1 VSTHFLFQPL
11 VFTTEVIVDVII
23 EGKITQEEGI
33 DEVLRTC
40 AEIKS
45 VKTPILRINDNDSDL
60 QGQIAFSQGG
70 YIIGGKIAQ
79 SGEIGYE
86 AVRRLL
92 MIDDGN
98 YAILDPLRK
107 HITDVNQSLWIKVDK
122 LVQLLPNLPENPDGL
137 LDKQPEIQHSQKA
150 GQVDL
155 GSNLPMSLETKKTE
169 DDIARPVVAT
179 VKESKSR
186 KFNLGMW
193 RIVKAGLL
201 IIVGF
206 TTVLYGVTYFDQ
218 ILAFFRGAMP
228 H

>member
-1 VSTHFLFQPL
+1 
-11 VFTTEVIVDVII
+11 VDVII

-33 DEVLRTC
+33 DEVLKTC

-45 VKTPILRINDNDSDL
+45 VKTPILRINDNGSEL

-70 YIIGGKIAQ
+70 YIIGGKVNQ
-79 SGEIGYE
+79 TNEIGYT

-92 MIDDGN
+92 MIEDGN

-107 HITDVNQSLWIKVDK
+107 HITDVNQSLWLKVDK
-122 LVQLLPNLPENPDGL
+122 VVALLPNLPENPDGL
-137 LDKQPEIQHSQKA
+137 LDKQPEVQHSQKA

-155 GSNLPMSLETKKTE
+155 GSNLPMSLESSRVE
-169 DDIARPVVAT
+169 DEVSAPPVVAT
-179 VKESKSR
+179 VKKSKAR

-193 RIVKAGLL
+193 RIAKAGLA

-206 TTVLYGVTYFDQ
+206 TAVLYGVTYFHQ
-218 ILAFFRGAMP
+218 ILAFLKNLLP